1 MKHTGAVRIYLRENH
16 HMPNSKS
23 KRIRNKNIPKVEEN
37 KKISIWSVIY
47 LWLKIIIMKLIL
59 F

>member
-1 MKHTGAVRIYLRENH
+1 MKHTGAVRMYSKETH

-23 KRIRNKNIPKVEEN
+23 KRIRNKNILKVEEN
-37 KKISIWSVIY
+37 KKISIGSVIY
-47 LWLKIIIMKLIL
+47 LWLKIIIMKLIP

>member
-1 MKHTGAVRIYLRENH
+1 MKHTGAVKIFVGTTH
-16 HMPNSKS
+16 QMPNTKP
-23 KRIRNKNIPKVEEN
+23 KRVRN
-37 KKISIWSVIY
+37 KKISIWSEIY

>member
-1 MKHTGAVRIYLRENH
+1 MKHTGAVRIYLRETH

-23 KRIRNKNIPKVEEN
+23 KRIRNKNIPKFEEN

>member
-1 MKHTGAVRIYLRENH
+1 MIHTGAVKIYLREAH

-37 KKISIWSVIY
+37 KKISIGSAIY
-47 LWLKIIIMKLIL
+47 LWLKIIIMKLIP

>member
-1 MKHTGAVRIYLRENH
+1 MKHTGAVRMSLRETH

-23 KRIRNKNIPKVEEN
+23 KRIRNKNIPKVKEN

-47 LWLKIIIMKLIL
+47 LWLKIIIMKLIP

>member
-1 MKHTGAVRIYLRENH
+1 MKHTGAVRIYLRETH

-47 LWLKIIIMKLIL
+47 LWIKIIIMKLIL